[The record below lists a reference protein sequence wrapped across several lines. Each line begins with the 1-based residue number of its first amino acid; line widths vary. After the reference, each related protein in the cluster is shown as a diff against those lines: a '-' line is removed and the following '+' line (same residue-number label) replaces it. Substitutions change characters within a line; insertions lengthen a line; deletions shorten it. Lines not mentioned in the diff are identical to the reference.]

1 MKRSVL
7 VFYLAAF
14 LLNAPALRTTA
25 GNLAF
30 DNPLRKPLLSLLAPF
45 SSFSEKSRLYS
56 LRATLQSFE
65 RQTLE

>member
-7 VFYLAAF
+7 IFYVAAL
-14 LLNAPALRTTA
+14 LLNAPALYTTA
-25 GNLAF
+25 DNLAF
-30 DNPLRKPLLSLLAPF
+30 DHPLRKPLLALLSPL
-45 SSFSEKSRLYS
+45 SSFSEKSRLFS

>member
-1 MKRSVL
+1 MKRSVI
-7 VFYLAAF
+7 VFYLAAL

-25 GNLAF
+25 DNLAF

-45 SSFSEKSRLYS
+45 SDFSTRSRLFA
-56 LRATLQSFE
+56 LRATIERFE

>member
-7 VFYLAAF
+7 VFYVAAL

-25 GNLAF
+25 DNLPF
-30 DNPLRKPLLSLLAPF
+30 DHPLRKPLLTLLSPL
-45 SSFSEKSRLYS
+45 SSFSQKTHLST
-56 LRATLQSFE
+56 LRSTLQTFE

>member
-1 MKRSVL
+1 MKRSVI
-7 VFYLAAF
+7 VFYIAAF

-30 DNPLRKPLLSLLAPF
+30 DHPLRKPLLSLLAPF
-45 SSFSEKSRLYS
+45 DSFSQKTHLYA
-56 LRATLQSFE
+56 LRSTIERFE

>member
-7 VFYLAAF
+7 IFYLAAL

-25 GNLAF
+25 DNLPF
-30 DNPLRKPLLSLLAPF
+30 DHPLRKPLLSLLAPLTT
-45 SSFSEKSRLYS
+45 FSEKSHLS
-56 LRATLQSFE
+56 TLRSSLQSFE

>member
-1 MKRSVL
+1 MKRTVPI
-7 VFYLAAF
+7 FFLAAF

-25 GNLAF
+25 DNLPF
-30 DNPLRKPLLSLLAPF
+30 DHPLRRPLLSLLTPVADF
-45 SSFSEKSRLYS
+45 STATHLYA

>member
-7 VFYLAAF
+7 VFFLAAF

-25 GNLAF
+25 GNLPF
-30 DNPLRKPLLSLLAPF
+30 DHPLRKPLLALLAPF
-45 SSFSEKSRLYS
+45 ADASVKTHLYS
-56 LRATLQSFE
+56 LRAAVERFE